1 MDDSDVLLLPL
12 SSVADCLLLLLVDD
26 DAAAEEESTKMSSKS
41 SIVEAA
47 VQCGVCLD
55 AVQRMLL
62 WLRGVGV
69 LAW

>member
-1 MDDSDVLLLPL
+1 MLLLPL
-12 SSVADCLLLLLVDD
+12 SIVADCLLLLLLLLLVDD

>member
-1 MDDSDVLLLPL
+1 L
-12 SSVADCLLLLLVDD
+12 LLLLLVDD

-69 LAW
+69 LAC